1 MCEGVCACV
10 CVIACV
16 CVHVFGCVFV
26 CMHMCGCGCVRVRA
40 YVFNIFRPVNL
51 CLCLCG
57 VPLDSSP
64 ISDFLL
70 LSVSSDESRGTSFYL
85 ELFSF

>member
-1 MCEGVCACV
+1 MCVCDCLCVCACFWL
-10 CVIACV
+10 CV
-16 CVHVFGCVFV
+16 CVHAHVWVCV
-26 CMHMCGCGCVRVRA
+26 CVRVRA